1 MVQEA
6 REILPLDE
14 ETRQQV
20 QRAIGVLAGRRK
32 EIAERWAD
40 AYLASPVRPVNLSDD
55 QVRTLIRRTL
65 DVLVDNVGRGDFE
78 SYYRGLADV
87 GQEYMSLGVSY
98 SNVLL
103 STHLYESALY
113 PILADAYPDQREML
127 DVFLA
132 LDHLNH
138 NALAIVASAYFEAS
152 IEEVQERNRQLLVIN
167 SVATALSQT
176 LELNRVL
183 EVALDQVVRTLGIDY
198 AEVFLIDEARQRLYP
213 AAHRGISADFAK
225 EIESVAIGEGL
236 SGIVAETGKPL
247 FIADLQRDRRFLRTL
262 AREQHLRSG
271 LGIPLIAK
279 KRVVGVMNIYS
290 HSPQPPQESY
300 LRLLNIVGSEIGV
313 AVENATLYHELEE
326 RAEQLVE
333 AERRREQFISLVAHE
348 FREPLTVIIGY
359 GEMLGRAG
367 PPDQAT
373 IGTTAETIV
382 AQAKRLA
389 RLVDDLQD
397 VSQIET
403 GRFEVAMERFDLVN
417 LAREVVHG
425 QQATTERHKLVL
437 RAPTKAVEVNWDR
450 DRIAQALVNLLSN
463 AIKYSP
469 GGGKIT
475 LSVMPRN
482 DEVEITV
489 SDQGIGIAR
498 EDFPQLFQ
506 PYSQLYRRR
515 RVKGTGLGLFI
526 TMGIVKAHRGSI
538 WVESE
543 VGKGTTFHMKLP
555 REPEESPK

>member
-14 ETRQQV
+14 ETRRQI
-20 QRAIGVLAGRRK
+20 QRALSVLAGRRR
-32 EIAERWAD
+32 EIAKRWAD
-40 AYLASPVRPVNLSDD
+40 TYLASPVRPVNLSDD
-55 QVRTLIRRTL
+55 QVRTLVHRSL
-65 DVLVDNVGRGDFE
+65 DILVENVGRGDFE
-78 SYYRGLADV
+78 AYYRGLAEV
-87 GQEYMSLGVSY
+87 GHEYLKFGVSY
-98 SNVLL
+98 SNVVL
-103 STHLYESALY
+103 STHLYEEALY
-113 PILADAYPDQREML
+113 PVLADAFPDRSEML
-127 DVFLA
+127 RAFLA

-138 NALAIVASAYFEAS
+138 NTLAILASTYFEAT
-152 IEEVQERNRQLLVIN
+152 IKEIQERNRQLIVAN
-167 SVATALSQT
+167 SVATAVSQT
-176 LELNRVL
+176 LELSRVL

-198 AEVFLIDEARQRLYP
+198 AEVFLLDEAKRRLYP
-213 AAHRGISADFAK
+213 AAHRGISAAFAK
-225 EIESVAIGEGL
+225 EIESVAVGEGL
-236 SGIVAETGKPL
+236 AGIVAETGNPL
-247 FIADLQRDRRFLRTL
+247 FIADLQRDPRFLRTL
-262 AREQHLRSG
+262 AREQHLQSG

-279 KRVVGVMNIYS
+279 KKVVGVMNIYS

-313 AVENATLYHELEE
+313 AVENAKLYLELQE

-333 AERRREQFISLVAHE
+333 AECRREQFISLVAHE

-367 PPDQAT
+367 PPDHTAT
-373 IGTTAETIV
+373 RKTAETIV

-403 GRFEVAMERFDLVN
+403 GRFQIAPERFDLVR
-417 LAREVVHG
+417 LAREVVYG
-425 QQATTERHKLVL
+425 QQATTKRHELVL
-437 RAPTKAVEVNWDR
+437 RAPTKAVEVDWDR

-475 LSVMPRN
+475 LSVMPRD
-482 DEVEITV
+482 DEVELAV
-489 SDQGIGIAR
+489 KDQGIGIAH

-506 PYSQLYRRR
+506 PYSQLYRQR

-526 TMGIVKAHRGSI
+526 TQGIVKAHHGSI

-543 VGKGTTFHMKLP
+543 VGKGSVFHLKLP
-555 REPEESPK
+555 REPKEPPK